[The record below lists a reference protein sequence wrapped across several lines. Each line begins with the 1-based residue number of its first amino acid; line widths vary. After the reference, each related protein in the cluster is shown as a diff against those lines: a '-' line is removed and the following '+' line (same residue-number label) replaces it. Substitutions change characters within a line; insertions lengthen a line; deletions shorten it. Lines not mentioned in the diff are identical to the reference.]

1 MTMTATLTLGA
12 VPRVADPDAALVQLA
27 KKGDQR
33 AFHRLFEKYAPR
45 VRRLVSRHVS
55 DADEV
60 ADVTQEAFIRAFR
73 ALPNFKGESQFF
85 TWLYRIAVNTAR
97 NSLAKLR
104 RVRRFESVAVEGAE
118 DGESFV
124 AGDAADDAT
133 PEALLASRQVAQ
145 AVERA
150 VAALPEDMRMVLTLR
165 EIDGLGYA
173 EIAAKLGIPIGTV
186 RSRIFRARESVAA
199 ELRAVRQDAT
209 NRRF

>member
-1 MTMTATLTLGA
+1 MTASLTLGA
-12 VPRVADPDAALVQLA
+12 IPRVADPDAALVQLA

-33 AFHRLFEKYAPR
+33 AFHRLFEKYSPR

-97 NSLAKLR
+97 NSIAKLR
-104 RVRRFESVAVEGAE
+104 RVRRHESVAIEGAE
-118 DGESFV
+118 DGEHFV
-124 AGDAADDAT
+124 ADDAADDAT
-133 PEALLASRQVAQ
+133 PEALLASRQVAG

-150 VAALPEDMRMVLTLR
+150 VGALPEDMRTALLLR

-173 EIAAKLGIPIGTV
+173 EIAAQLGIPIGTV
-186 RSRIFRARESVAA
+186 RSRIFRAREAVAA
-199 ELRAVRQDAT
+199 ELRGVREDAT